1 MEEAV
6 IDRKETIRA
15 YIGSFSPEALMD
27 LKPTFIRARL
37 EAKGMQIDSG
47 DMKIIR
53 GIVKYLRAKFRT
65 ETPKF
70 RTETPNLLKRK
81 VSMAANIRDIL
92 EKISDTDLAE
102 TTPGNIYA
110 ILSERGFELNLTMR
124 SSVSKFLK
132 QEKKKRRMLNTV
144 EKPNMEEVRKTV
156 LDLFILAN
164 GDVECLVE
172 ELNYI
177 KSLSLVFKEIYSR

>member
-1 MEEAV
+1 MEEVV
-6 IDRKETIRA
+6 IDRSETIKA
-15 YIGSFSPEALMD
+15 YIRSFSPEALMD
-27 LKPTFIRARL
+27 LKPTFIRVRL

-53 GIVKYLRAKFRT
+53 GTVKYLRDKFRT
-65 ETPKF
+65 Q
-70 RTETPNLLKRK
+70 TPNLLKRK
-81 VSMAANIRDIL
+81 VSMAANIKDIL
-92 EKISDTDLAE
+92 AKISDRDLVE
-102 TTPGNIYA
+102 TTPSNIYP
-110 ILSERGFELNLTMR
+110 ILSEQGFEFSLTMR

-132 QEKKKRRMLNTV
+132 QEKKKRRMLNMV
-144 EKPNMEEVRKTV
+144 EKPNMEEVRKTA

-164 GDVECLVE
+164 GDVEYLVE